1 MSWFIY
7 TKKKSRK
14 EEKVTQLFLET
25 NTLHEIHRFIED
37 KQGNISKA
45 IFITL
50 FYLTAKNKH
59 YSRPFF
65 WTIQTTASGP
75 ASKVHFVMT

>member
-7 TKKKSRK
+7 TKKKSRE

-25 NTLHEIHRFIED
+25 NALHEIHKFIWD
-37 KQGNISKA
+37 QQGNISKA
-45 IFITL
+45 ILFTL
-50 FYLTAKNKH
+50 FYLTAKDKH
-59 YSRPFF
+59 YSCTFF

-75 ASKVHFVMT
+75 ASKVHFVMA